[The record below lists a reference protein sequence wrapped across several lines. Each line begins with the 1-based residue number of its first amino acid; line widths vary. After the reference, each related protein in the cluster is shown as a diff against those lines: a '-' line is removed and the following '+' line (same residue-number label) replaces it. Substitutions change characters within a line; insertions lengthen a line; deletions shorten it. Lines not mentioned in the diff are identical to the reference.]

1 MTPTIQKVSNHV
13 PEDIVFSIFSKLPL
27 KSLNRF
33 TCLGKSWT
41 LLVENPYFMNMFY
54 KNIVFKY
61 HSLYDEASLLLNYFD
76 STENQ
81 WKLYLLSGERFENKV
96 QMKWPHPF
104 DQNCGYYPC
113 ILSSSINGTLC
124 IYDANYKSTI
134 VLWNPATED
143 LKIIPE
149 NKARIY
155 EYETHFNI
163 HGFGYDR
170 VRDDYKVLQYVVYI
184 GDDWDQ
190 VAPPGPYW
198 DIYSLRSNRW
208 KKLYV
213 DMRQCYMT
221 SEGSMVYLNGV
232 CHWWGKTYSQP
243 IETFVVSFDLAN
255 EVPVTTLFPFDSHGL
270 KWFDRHLT
278 MLNGFVA
285 MIVTYAKTIHSFHIS
300 ISVLGEPGV
309 NESWTKL
316 FDVGPMSGINHPIG
330 AGKKVDIF
338 LRKDD
343 GELACLDLTTGVIEN
358 IGLKTE
364 RFRSSQTVIYKKNII
379 PIRGIKN

>member
-1 MTPTIQKVSNHV
+1 MAPTNQKVSNHV

-41 LLVENPYFMNMFY
+41 LLFENPYFMNMFY

-61 HSLYDEASLLLNYFD
+61 HSLYDEASLLLNY
-76 STENQ
+76 E
-81 WKLYLLSGERFENKV
+81 WKLYFLSGERFENKV

-104 DQNCGYYPC
+104 DQKRGCYPC
-113 ILSSSINGTLC
+113 ILGSSINGTLC
-124 IYDANYKSTI
+124 IYDAHDTSTT
-134 VLWNPATED
+134 VLWNPATEE

-149 NKARIY
+149 KKAPMY
-155 EYETHFNI
+155 KHESYFTI

-170 VRDDYKVLQYVVYI
+170 VRDDYKVLQHVVYI
-184 GDDWDQ
+184 EDDWDQ
-190 VAPPGPYW
+190 VAPPATHW
-198 DIYSLRSNRW
+198 DIYSLRSNHW

-213 DMRQCYMT
+213 DMRQRYLT

-232 CHWWGKTYSQP
+232 CHWWGKIYRQP

-270 KWFDRHLT
+270 KWFDKHLT
-278 MLNGFVA
+278 TLNGFVA
-285 MIVTYAKTIHSFHIS
+285 MIITYEKNTSSFRIS

-316 FDVGPMSGINHPIG
+316 FDVGPMSGIDHPIG
-330 AGKKVDIF
+330 AGKKVDIV
-338 LRKDD
+338 LRKYD
-343 GELACLDLTTGVIEN
+343 GELACLDLTT
-358 IGLKTE
+358 
-364 RFRSSQTVIYKKNII
+364 
-379 PIRGIKN
+379 